1 MDFINSYTRLPSH
14 FYAPIRP
21 AAAPAPRLIAWNT
34 ELAAYL
40 GLELPDAD
48 REQLARW
55 FSGGESLPG
64 SETIALAYAGHQF
77 GHFVPQLGDGRAALL
92 GEVRSPVDGRGYDI
106 QLKGSGQ
113 TPFSRR
119 GDGKSSL
126 GPVIREYLLSEAMHR
141 LGVPTTRALAAVATG
156 ETVIRESMEPGGVLT
171 RVASSHIRVGT
182 FEYFAGRNDLEA
194 LRQLTH
200 YAIERHYPDAAQ
212 ADHPVSAFFAQVV
225 LAQARLIA
233 HWMALGFIHGVMNT
247 DNMAISG
254 ETLDYGPCAFMDEFH
269 IQKVFSSIDHQGRYA
284 YGQQATIATWN
295 LARLAECLL
304 HLEPRPSAF
313 QEALERFQPEFEDH
327 YFALMA
333 KRLGLESLS
342 EDDPALITAWLQHLQ
357 DHSLDYN
364 RSFVELQERIGI
376 GGPPRFGEF
385 EERWLR
391 RIVEQPGA
399 GDRARTNMASANPL
413 YIPRNHQVERA
424 IRAAFRN
431 DFSIFQELHEVLSEP
446 YTEQPER
453 GDYAKPPE
461 PNERVE
467 MTFCGT

>member
-1 MDFINSYTRLPSH
+1 MDFINTYTRLPSH

-21 AAAPAPRLIAWNT
+21 AAAPAPRLIAWNRA
-34 ELAAYL
+34 LAAHL
-40 GLELPDAD
+40 GLNLPQAD
-48 REQLARW
+48 PAQLARW
-55 FSGGESLPG
+55 FSGSEALPG
-64 SETIALAYAGHQF
+64 SETIAMAYAGHQF

-92 GEVRSPVDGRGYDI
+92 GELRSPVDGRGYDI
-106 QLKGSGQ
+106 QLKGSGP

-126 GPVIREYLLSEAMHR
+126 GPVVREYLLSEAMHR

-156 ETVIRESMEPGGVLT
+156 ETVFRDGMEPGGVLT

-182 FEYFAGRNDLEA
+182 FEYFSARRDVEA
-194 LRQLTH
+194 LRELTA
-200 YAIERHYPDAAQ
+200 YATQRHYPQAAE
-212 ADHPVSAFFAQVV
+212 ADHPVSTFFSHVV
-225 LAQARLIA
+225 LAQARLVA

-269 IQKVFSSIDHQGRYA
+269 IHKVFSSIDRQGRYA

-304 HLEPRPSAF
+304 HLEPRPGAF
-313 QEALERFQPEFEDH
+313 QEALERFQPAFEDH

-333 KRLGLESLS
+333 RRLGLDNLEQ
-342 EDDPALITAWLQHLQ
+342 DDPALITAWLQHLQ
-357 DHSLDYN
+357 DHALDYN
-364 RSFVELQERIGI
+364 LSFAELTERIGAD
-376 GGPPRFGEF
+376 GPSRFGSF
-385 EERWLR
+385 EDRWLQ
-391 RIVEQPGA
+391 RIAAQPDGIAGA
-399 GDRARTNMASANPL
+399 RARMADANPR

-424 IRAAFRN
+424 IRAAFQ
-431 DFSIFQELHEVLSEP
+431 DDYSVFEELQEVLAEP
-446 YTEQPER
+446 FTEQPGRER
-453 GDYAKPPE
+453 YARPPA
-461 PNERVE
+461 PGERVA